1 MPDKEL
7 YNMEHI
13 AVRWLILTVSILVT
27 GSLFDGIQV
36 ASVGSAITAA
46 AILGILNTFIRP
58 VLLLLTLPVTL
69 LSLGLFAFVIN
80 AFLLQITASLVK
92 GFDVAGFWTA
102 FLASL
107 VIALIHVALTGFR
120 FQNGRIVVVDM
131 RRRGPW
137 D

>member
-1 MPDKEL
+1 
-7 YNMEHI
+7 MEYI

-27 GSLFDGIQV
+27 GMLFDGIRV
-36 ASVGSAITAA
+36 ASVGTAIAAA

-58 VLLLLTLPVTL
+58 VLLMLTLPVTFL
-69 LSLGLFAFVIN
+69 TLGIFAFVIN
-80 AFLLQITASLVK
+80 AFLLQMTASLVR
-92 GFDVAGFWTA
+92 GFDVAGFGTA

-107 VIALIHVALTGFR
+107 VISLIHVALTGFR
-120 FQNGRIVVVDM
+120 FENGRIIVVDM